1 VTEVLHVLRCMGFA
15 ELGRVADATGVGE
28 AEAESALIDLA
39 VDGWVTRELGAWGL
53 TGEGRAEDL
62 RRTAA
67 EVEAAGA
74 EGVVESAYER
84 FLVLNPELLDLCSAW
99 QLRAVE
105 GVTVPNDHRDIA
117 YDGRV
122 LELFGDLDGRVKMV
136 LDELAKALP
145 RFGRYRARLGEA
157 LDRARGGALEELADS
172 LTSYHVVWFQLHEDL
187 LVTLGRPRT

>member
-1 VTEVLHVLRCMGFA
+1 MTEVLHVLRCMGFA
-15 ELGRVADATGVGE
+15 ELSRVADAAGVDE
-28 AEAESALIDLA
+28 AEVESALIDLA
-39 VDGWVTRELGAWGL
+39 VDGWVTREMGAWGL
-53 TGEGRAEDL
+53 TAAGRAEDL

-74 EGVVESAYER
+74 KGVVESAYER

-105 GVTVPNDHRDIA
+105 GVAVPNDHRDIA
-117 YDGRV
+117 YDERV
-122 LELFGDLDGRVKMV
+122 LELFGDLDGRVNIV

-145 RFGRYRARLGEA
+145 RFGRYQVRLRGA

-187 LVTLGRPRT
+187 LVTLGQSRT